1 MRKKS
6 ISLLLAIFVL
16 LISTSPF
23 LVNGYIAEIDL
34 RDTASYV
41 TDKTTF
47 VVSSGAK
54 IKLADIVGYDN
65 STNYLRNTIEGL
77 EVYLDIDNKGITAAT
92 DELLSVVYIVSKND
106 SSVYINLNKA
116 LVDANYARIENK
128 ANDFSPYLWTT
139 NVFKTTV
146 WNNTIGIEPA
156 EFEDMRKELMG
167 IYSSQTITHVGYVL
181 ALIIGLLTFLSRW
194 DTIRDF
200 FSKRGLKNLDLIIV
214 YLVFV
219 LTLFFLARIIYWS
232 TLTDRATIVVPS
244 DLKLTDGY
252 TYINEIERAA
262 IDKFDTSNLLNNL
275 ALLTE
280 EYGLLL
286 IVIPASVVSFLWFIS
301 AARSFS
307 KKKR

>member
-1 MRKKS
+1 
-6 ISLLLAIFVL
+6 
-16 LISTSPF
+16 
-23 LVNGYIAEIDL
+23 
-34 RDTASYV
+34 
-41 TDKTTF
+41 
-47 VVSSGAK
+47 
-54 IKLADIVGYDN
+54 
-65 STNYLRNTIEGL
+65 
-77 EVYLDIDNKGITAAT
+77 
-92 DELLSVVYIVSKND
+92 
-106 SSVYINLNKA
+106 
-116 LVDANYARIENK
+116 
-128 ANDFSPYLWTT
+128 
-139 NVFKTTV
+139 
-146 WNNTIGIEPA
+146 
-156 EFEDMRKELMG
+156 MRKELMG

-244 DLKLTDGY
+244 NLKLTDEY

-280 EYGLLL
+280 DYGLLL

>member
-65 STNYLRNTIEGL
+65 STNYLRNTIEGI

-156 EFEDMRKELMG
+156 EVEDMRKELMG

-200 FSKRGLKNLDLIIV
+200 FSKRGLKNLDVIIV

-275 ALLTE
+275 AL
-280 EYGLLL
+280 
-286 IVIPASVVSFLWFIS
+286 
-301 AARSFS
+301 
-307 KKKR
+307 